1 MRAHVLSAGVIVNT
15 IEVDSLDAMPGLV
28 DADIGGSIGD
38 SIAGGV
44 VVPKPGP
51 SIASLRAALILKI
64 DADVDAI
71 YRVVQGDRAAEYLL
85 AETEATA
92 YKAANYTGN
101 VPSSVASWSTAKAQT
116 AKWATDDILTTAA
129 GWRQAQA
136 AMRASRL
143 ALKEQARTAPDL
155 APVAAQWSGF
165 VTTIRAALGV
175 PS

>member
-1 MRAHVLSAGVIVNT
+1 MDAGGVIINT
-15 IEVDSLDAMPGLV
+15 VEVDSLDVIPGLV
-28 DADIGGSIGD
+28 DASIGGEIGD
-38 SIAGGV
+38 SIANGV

-51 SIASLRAALILKI
+51 SMASQRAELILKI
-64 DADVDAI
+64 DGDVDAI
-71 YRVVQGDRAAEYLL
+71 YRAVQGDRAAEYLL
-85 AETEATA
+85 AESDAMA
-92 YKAANYTGN
+92 YKAAGYTGT
-101 VPSSVASWSTAKAQT
+101 VPSSVASWATAKVQT

-155 APVAAQWSGF
+155 GPVAAQWSGF